1 MTMHHRPLGLIV
13 FALAAVGC
21 GGSSSPKLG
30 YTDPP
35 PYTPGWQLV
44 KSSSSTPTRLVL
56 DLVGPGDKSRGV
68 GFNLKADPRIR
79 FVPLDD
85 GMPVHDMGVFE
96 LRSVSPDTD
105 VPADLGEPVYFAGGV
120 MPGNVLT
127 VGIFQK
133 DRTVSAKSTHL
144 PVLSIALEVAP
155 GTQPG
160 PLALSVV
167 KARMIP
173 EDIGGPVSGPYDPQA
188 VLPPSV
194 IAKSHLQPI
203 DIAVGNLQV
212 N

>member
-1 MTMHHRPLGLIV
+1 MHTRLLVVPL
-13 FALAAVGC
+13 ALLVAAGC
-21 GGSSSPKLG
+21 SSSGTSAQLG
-30 YTDPP
+30 YSDPA
-35 PYTPGWQLV
+35 PYAPGWRLV
-44 KSSSSTPTRLVL
+44 KNPSSTATRLVL

-68 GFNLKADPRIR
+68 GFNLKADPHLR

-85 GMPVHDMGVFE
+85 GMPVHDTGVFE
-96 LRSVSPDTD
+96 LRSIAPDTD

-133 DRTVSAKSTHL
+133 DRNVSAKSTNL
-144 PVLSIALEVAP
+144 PVLSIALELAP
-155 GTQPG
+155 GAQPG

-173 EDIGGPVSGPYDPQA
+173 EDIGGPVSGGYDPQA

-194 IAKSHLQPI
+194 IGKSHLQPI
-203 DIAVGNLQV
+203 DIAVGTLQV